1 MQIFYFRWFPNEC
14 LVLIVNIYVKFNMK
28 HIIFGVQLFVLIS
41 CGYAETIVSLGRTN
55 VNEWFSKQIVPSM
68 FNLTLEQSDQ
78 FEFEFSL
85 RGYPNLPSWIQFMY
99 STEYNAGYLY
109 GTPPDKV
116 AGHEV
121 MLIINC
127 SLHLHLLKFEFLL

>member
-1 MQIFYFRWFPNEC
+1 MTPITFI
-14 LVLIVNIYVKFNMK
+14 VLQFA
-28 HIIFGVQLFVLIS
+28 LLIS
-41 CGYAETIVSLGRTN
+41 YGCAETIVSLGRTN
-55 VNEWFSKQIVPSM
+55 VNEWFSKKIVPTM
-68 FNLTLEQSDQ
+68 FNLTLDEPDQ

-109 GTPPDKV
+109 GTPPEKV

-121 MLIINC
+121 MSYFVCVCVYSIIPGRKVI
-127 SLHLHLLKFEFLL
+127 SHQYILL

>member
-1 MQIFYFRWFPNEC
+1 
-14 LVLIVNIYVKFNMK
+14 MK

-41 CGYAETIVSLGRTN
+41 SGYAEQIVSLGRTN

-78 FEFEFSL
+78 LEFEFSL

-121 MLIINC
+121 KLTINC
-127 SLHLHLLKFEFLL
+127 PLTLYQLNNKFSFELPRILGSD